1 MAYQFGP
8 AHSFKQDVLEIGRA
22 DLAAGRLQ
30 RRDFLK
36 LCLWAGGT
44 TSLAWLNGH
53 KQSFRKSRRCSRPA
67 AKSARPIS
75 STSCLRLCAG
85 PNW

>member
-8 AHSFKQDVLEIGRA
+8 AHSFKQDLLGIARA

-44 TSLAWLNGH
+44 TSLAWLNGLTASEAAQA
-53 KQSFRKSRRCSRPA
+53 KQIIVANFGGPSY
-67 AKSARPIS
+67 ARDGGS
-75 STSCLRLCAG
+75 VGRTVH
-85 PNW
+85 